1 MATSL
6 PTRLHSSDVAFD
18 SVAAV
23 ESWTNGSSSSPGPE
37 LFVTADTFAVLSGLA
52 ARPPRRAAQISAR
65 PAVRGWIGAQLVL
78 LLLTCSPR
86 GVALATALVRVAG
99 VALRHVA
106 ALVAAALGPRRSSLP
121 PSSPRRPHTYS
132 RRPRRP
138 TALVAAALDASTPPP
153 STPPPSHPR
162 RRRPRRRRPRRRRP
176 HCSPAYTTLWLCV
189 HCCDNYCERCCVC
202 ARVRHARP
210 VLGHP
215 CCCMHVSERVV
226 ERRTVRNA
234 LLRPLIVDF
243 GAIS

>member
-1 MATSL
+1 MASSL

-106 ALVAAALGPRRSSLP
+106 ALVAAALGPRRCH
-121 PSSPRRPHTYS
+121 PRRPAALIHIAA
-132 RRPRRP
+132 
-138 TALVAAALDASTPPP
+138 ALVAPLPLSPPP
-153 STPPPSHPR
+153 STPR
-162 RRRPRRRRPRRRRP
+162 RRRPRRRRPRALDAAALDAAAHTAALHIQRCGSACTVTIIVRGV
-176 HCSPAYTTLWLCV
+176 TTV
-189 HCCDNYCERCCVC
+189 QCVC
-202 ARVRHARP
+202 VPGQSWVTHAF
-210 VLGHP
+210 V
-215 CCCMHVSERVV
+215 CM
-226 ERRTVRNA
+226 
-234 LLRPLIVDF
+234 F
-243 GAIS
+243 

>member
-1 MATSL
+1 MASSL

-37 LFVTADTFAVLSGLA
+37 LFVTADTFVVLSGLA

-65 PAVRGWIGAQLVL
+65 PAVRGWIGAQLLL

-106 ALVAAALGPRRSSLP
+106 ALVAAALGPRRSSPP

-132 RRPRRP
+132 RRPRCP
-138 TALVAAALDASTPPP
+138 TAALVAAALEPP
-153 STPPPSHPR
+153 STPRRRHPR
-162 RRRPRRRRPRRRRP
+162 RRRPRALDAAALDAAALDAAAHTAALHIQRCGSACTVTIIVRGV
-176 HCSPAYTTLWLCV
+176 TTV
-189 HCCDNYCERCCVC
+189 QCVC
-202 ARVRHARP
+202 VPGQSWVTPAFV
-210 VLGHP
+210 
-215 CCCMHVSERVV
+215 CM
-226 ERRTVRNA
+226 
-234 LLRPLIVDF
+234 F
-243 GAIS
+243 

>member
-1 MATSL
+1 MASSL

-65 PAVRGWIGAQLVL
+65 PEVRGWIGAQLVL

-153 STPPPSHPR
+153 WTPPPSHPR

-189 HCCDNYCERCCVC
+189 HCDDYCERCDYRTVCV
-202 ARVRHARP
+202 RARP
-210 VLGHP
+210 ILGHP
-215 CCCMHVSERVV
+215 CFCMHVLERVV
-226 ERRTVRNA
+226 ERVTV
-234 LLRPLIVDF
+234 
-243 GAIS
+243 